1 MSGTERI
8 GQIFL
13 RRKLINDEQLNRA
26 LQEQAHNG
34 KFLGEILISHGA
46 VTEEGLLETLA
57 EQFNTR
63 FVVLDQA
70 QINPL
75 IDRIVPKSLVYE
87 YKFMPIEMRSAVL
100 LMAVS
105 NPLDMWPMS
114 VVQEKMNLAEVQT
127 VLATKSDIQKAI
139 EKYYGPEMR
148 PSR

>member
-1 MSGTERI
+1 MAERI

-13 RRKLINDEQLNRA
+13 RRKLISGEQLDKA
-26 LQEQAHNG
+26 LREQAQNG
-34 KFLGEILISHGA
+34 KFLGEILIGHGS
-46 VTEEGLLETLA
+46 VTEQGLLETLA

-63 FVVLDQA
+63 FVILEQA

-75 IDRIVPKSLVYE
+75 IERIVPKTLVME
-87 YKFMPIEMRSAVL
+87 YSFMPIEIKNAVL

-127 VLATKSDIQKAI
+127 VLATKEDIRRTI

-148 PSR
+148 PAK